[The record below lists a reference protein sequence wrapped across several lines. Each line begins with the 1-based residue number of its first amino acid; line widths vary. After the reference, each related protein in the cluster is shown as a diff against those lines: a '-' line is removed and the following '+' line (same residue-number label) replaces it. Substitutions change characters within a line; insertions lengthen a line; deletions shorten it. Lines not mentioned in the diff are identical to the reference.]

1 MKTYKLQIRE
11 KGTKNRQ
18 TITMNANNKL
28 QAFNL
33 AWAFFEGFS
42 KDANNLNNFETA
54 FANMQPYMIEPQF
67 LFRNFAGKYS
77 VPFSGVTVVK

>member
-42 KDANNLNNFETA
+42 KKAANLNDFETA
-54 FANMQPYMIEPQF
+54 FINIQPYMQEP
-67 LFRNFAGKYS
+67 LLSNLAGKYS
-77 VPFSGVTVVK
+77 VPFSSVTVVK